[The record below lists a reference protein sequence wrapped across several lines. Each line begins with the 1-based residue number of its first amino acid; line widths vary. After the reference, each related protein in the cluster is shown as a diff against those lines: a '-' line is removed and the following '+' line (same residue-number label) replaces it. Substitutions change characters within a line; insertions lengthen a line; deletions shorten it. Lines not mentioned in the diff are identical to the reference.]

1 MKIEKEQFNDTEFFK
16 AEDKYRTAKH
26 FQRFVKNGFQRKD
39 FNKRV
44 YEHLHLHCGFIAH
57 YNIDGFYQEYFNGSK
72 SDLKRFAEHFLNF
85 ENSFEDV
92 YNYTNIRMGNY
103 QDINKVFAD
112 ILNEYEIKKQV
123 EE

>member
-1 MKIEKEQFNDTEFFK
+1 MKIEKSDFKDVEFFK

-26 FQRFVKNGFQRKD
+26 FYRFVKNGFQRKD

-72 SDLKRFAEHFLNF
+72 TDLKRFAEHFLNF
-85 ENSFEDV
+85 VNPFEDV

-112 ILNEYEIKKQV
+112 ILNKYEIKKQV
-123 EE
+123 V